1 MKKRTLSFVLAL
13 IMLLGL
19 FPAAA
24 FADDGASGGAPA
36 AAVEPVQPSVEP
48 AQPSAEP
55 AQPSAEPAQPSTEPA
70 QPSEAPA
77 PSPSASPVPGGEAG
91 ADEPG
96 GNKDAEEDESV
107 EDEPEEDEPEEDEL
121 LPEDELIAVYAAL
134 GAFDASLLNGI
145 PADYDIGAGT
155 TKWGTLNGRLASGIA
170 GKSSASSTLTLTFT
184 ADTYLSFEYAVSS
197 EESYD
202 CRCAKW

>member
-36 AAVEPVQPSVEP
+36 AAVEPVQPAAEPVQPADEP

-55 AQPSAEPAQPSTEPA
+55 AQPSVEPAQPSAEPA

-96 GNKDAEEDESV
+96 GNKDAEEDEPV
-107 EDEPEEDEPEEDEL
+107 EEEPEEDEL
-121 LPEDELIAVYAAL
+121 LPEGPGAGSQQAQANAAPPSMVDGNGFMNIPEGAGDE
-134 GAFDASLLNGI
+134 GI
-145 PADYDIGAGT
+145 PF
-155 TKWGTLNGRLASGIA
+155 L
-170 GKSSASSTLTLTFT
+170 
-184 ADTYLSFEYAVSS
+184 
-197 EESYD
+197 
-202 CRCAKW
+202 

>member
-36 AAVEPVQPSVEP
+36 AAVEPVQPVTEP
-48 AQPSAEP
+48 VQPAAEP
-55 AQPSAEPAQPSTEPA
+55 AQPSAEPV

-96 GNKDAEEDESV
+96 GDKDAEEDEPV
-107 EDEPEEDEPEEDEL
+107 EEEPEEDEL

-145 PADYDIGAGT
+145 PADYDIGAGS

-170 GKSSASSTLTLTFT
+170 GKSSASSTLTLPFK
-184 ADTYLSFEYAVSS
+184 ADT
-197 EESYD
+197 
-202 CRCAKW
+202 

>member
-96 GNKDAEEDESV
+96 GNKDAEEDEPV
-107 EDEPEEDEPEEDEL
+107 EEEPEEDEL

-145 PADYDIGAGT
+145 PADYNIGAGT
-155 TKWGTLNGRLASGIA
+155 TKWGTRNGRLAS
-170 GKSSASSTLTLTFT
+170 
-184 ADTYLSFEYAVSS
+184 
-197 EESYD
+197 
-202 CRCAKW
+202 R